1 MGGGGSKAHPLLH
14 VGDDLLGLGD
24 LLPRDVVVLGRVQRR
39 ELDLLVL
46 QLELGALDGRLELLG
61 RLVAQLLVDLAR
73 WGRRSVAGALLVR
86 LGRDGRELERQ
97 RELEVRLGD
106 DLRVLAVQLLLVLE
120 GLPGVG
126 DRVRV
131 PETRLAPPPM
141 LTSGRGQ

>member
-1 MGGGGSKAHPLLH
+1 M
-14 VGDDLLGLGD
+14 
-24 LLPRDVVVLGRVQRR
+24 QRR

-46 QLELGALDGRLELLG
+46 ELELGALDGRLELLG

-73 WGRRSVAGALLVR
+73 RVARGGGGGVSGTALLIR
-86 LGRDGRELERQ
+86 LGRDGREFECQ

-106 DLRVLAVQLLLVLE
+106 DLRVLAVQLLLVPE

-126 DRVRV
+126 DRVRI

-141 LTSGRGQ
+141 LTSSPWANCVPFVLERDLCQDVMRVR